1 MNPEPV
7 KAVDI
12 SKVPLS
18 TAFQDQL
25 NQLAV
30 EAPIDKPN
38 WEKELATATQ
48 KPALSSEN
56 SSILNEEQKGYSNKV
71 DDAINEIDELLKED

>member
-1 MNPEPV
+1 MLNPEV

-18 TAFQDQL
+18 TAFQDRP

-30 EAPIDKPN
+30 ETPIDKPN
-38 WEKELATATQ
+38 WERKLDTLTQ
-48 KPALSSEN
+48 KPAFSSEN